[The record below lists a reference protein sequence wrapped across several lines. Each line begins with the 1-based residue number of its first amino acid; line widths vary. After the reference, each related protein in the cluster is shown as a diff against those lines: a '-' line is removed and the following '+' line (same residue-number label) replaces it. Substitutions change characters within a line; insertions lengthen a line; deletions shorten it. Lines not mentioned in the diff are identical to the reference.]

1 MATFLDVGLFSHF
14 GVIFVVLI
22 VFLIL
27 FGLLEY
33 IKAFGSDKKG
43 LHALLALMVALL
55 FLVSK
60 IASRM
65 VSNMV
70 PWFMVAII
78 FVFFTLILVRM
89 FGPGEGDMKKLIADP
104 NVYPWIIV
112 FAVLILLIS
121 LGNAFGQG
129 LLEKGEGTV
138 SVATNSTINRGYTGL
153 EPAAPGTTS
162 VATPSFTTNLLNTLR
177 HPKVL
182 GMIFVLLIG
191 AFCLLFLTKSYT
203 KLS

>member
-14 GVIFVVLI
+14 GIIFVVLI

-33 IKAFGSDKKG
+33 IKAFGEGKKG
-43 LHALLALMVALL
+43 LHAMIALAVALL
-55 FLVSK
+55 FL
-60 IASRM
+60 ASRVASNM

-70 PWFMVAII
+70 PWFMIIII
-78 FVFFTLILVRM
+78 FVFFTMVLIRM
-89 FGPGEGDMKKLIADP
+89 FGPGEADMKKLIADP

-112 FAVLILLIS
+112 FVVLILLLS

-129 LLEKGEGTV
+129 LLEKGTGT
-138 SVATNSTINRGYTGL
+138 SSTITNSTIGGYDL
-153 EPAAPGTTS
+153 EPATPGTTS
-162 VATPSFTTNLLNTLR
+162 TTTGSFSTNLINTLR

-182 GMIFVLLIG
+182 GLIFVLLVG